1 MIIKN
6 IIKLFILI
14 IFFVLIIFLNSSL
27 ANSLITTVYVP
38 EGIVMAADSRQTLTI
53 GDGMKTISTDN
64 VTKIF
69 LLEIQQVGISACG
82 QSFCNEMPV
91 SSQINKFIE
100 EKLTNSDDVITVA
113 HKLVKYFRKSFGD
126 VAVFFY
132 VSGYKKE
139 NKVSIPY
146 VYFCSILGNKVER
159 KNIYS
164 DNTIKY
170 GLSWNGELDIL
181 ESIINPVIHEDEHGN
196 KITIREVEPISWKAM
211 SLQDAIDFSIYAI
224 QTTIDTMRFQARP
237 KTVGGPID
245 VLLLTPQEV
254 KWIQK
259 KKLHGEI
266 IKQE

>member
-1 MIIKN
+1 MVIKN
-6 IIKLFILI
+6 IIKLF
-14 IFFVLIIFLNSSL
+14 VLIVFFILMVFLNSSL

-38 EGIVMAADSRQTLTI
+38 EGIVMAADSRQTLAL
-53 GDGMKTISTDN
+53 GEEMMISTDN
-64 VTKIF
+64 ATKIH
-69 LLEIQQVGISACG
+69 LLEDQQVGISHCG
-82 QSFCNEMPV
+82 QSFCNGMLV

>member
-1 MIIKN
+1 MVIKN
-6 IIKLFILI
+6 IIK
-14 IFFVLIIFLNSSL
+14 FFVLIVFFILIVFLNSSL

-53 GDGMKTISTDN
+53 GEEVMIISTDN
-64 VTKIF
+64 ATKIH
-69 LLEIQQVGISACG
+69 LLEDQRVGISHCG
-82 QSFCNEMPV
+82 QSFCNGTLV

-100 EKLTNSDDVITVA
+100 EKLTNSDDVVTVA
-113 HKLVKYFRKSFGD
+113 HKLIEYFKELFD
-126 VAVFFY
+126 DAVVFFY
-132 VSGYKKE
+132 VAGYKKE

-146 VYFCSILGNKVER
+146 VYFCSIRGNITER
-159 KNIYS
+159 KNINS

-170 GLSWNGELDIL
+170 GLTWKGEPDIL
-181 ESIINPVIHEDEHGN
+181 ESIINPVTHEDEHGN
-196 KITIREVEPISWKAM
+196 KITIRGVEPISWGTM

-266 IKQE
+266 IKKE